1 MGILSK
7 GSILAADDIKI
18 KYVDVPE
25 WGGKVGLRVIS
36 GTARDKFEACYTEK
50 DMVNFRVKFLAAS
63 LCGEDGELLF
73 SDADIEALGK
83 KSNIV
88 INRLFNEAFAHS
100 AFTGEAIDEL
110 GKD

>member
-18 KYVDVPE
+18 KFVDVPE

-50 DMVNFRVKFLAAS
+50 NMVNFRVKFLAAS

-73 SDADIEALGK
+73 TDADVGTGKEVEHRHQSALQRGLR
-83 KSNIV
+83 SQCV
-88 INRLFNEAFAHS
+88 HRR
-100 AFTGEAIDEL
+100 GY
-110 GKD
+110 